1 MTLRHISSP
10 EALHDGLAP
19 RLRHNAPMQLTD
31 LSSRVIPA
39 TEYRRERWRNQLG
52 WTREILR
59 LGEADAW
66 SLRLSIAEIEQD
78 AAFSAFPGI
87 DRELVLLH
95 GNGMRLQFGDA
106 ASGRGSDTSTGTSTG
121 AGIGIGTATS
131 GGVSKSDSG
140 SGNKGSGSDHGGHDA
155 GTNGDTDAPGSS
167 HRSCELLPPHQ
178 RVRFAG
184 EETVH
189 AALLDGP
196 TQDFNLMWRRDLVQT
211 ELLHR
216 PLVGTML
223 FFADP
228 GSAWAIHLLAGQA
241 SFGRESGLPPLAA
254 GDTAWL
260 SASTRSR
267 YVLDGGGELLAIRM
281 SPV

>member
-1 MTLRHISSP
+1 
-10 EALHDGLAP
+10 
-19 RLRHNAPMQLTD
+19 MQLTD

-59 LGEADAW
+59 LGDADAW

-106 ASGRGSDTSTGTSTG
+106 VSGRVSDTDTSTGNDTSTGTD

-140 SGNKGSGSDHGGHDA
+140 SGNGNGNGNCNCNGNKASGGDQGDQGDHAA
-155 GTNGDTDAPGSS
+155 GAAADVPGSS

-189 AALLDGP
+189 ATLLDGP
-196 TQDFNLMWRRDLVQT
+196 TQDFNLMWRRDRLQT

-228 GSAWAIHLLAGQA
+228 RSAWAIHLLAGQA

-260 SASTRSR
+260 SASTRTR
-267 YVLDGGGELLAIRM
+267 HVLDGGGELLAIRV